1 MPHVM
6 NITPTTGNDD

>member
-1 MPHVM
+1 M